1 MRSSTEIF
9 ILTAAKE
16 KAWKHFEEMRSL
28 FASVEALRNAL
39 MELEQKGLIRDYAFR
54 GVDGHVSVNHAFTL
68 TPAGYARL
76 ATLQTPVW
84 RRAIRGLL
92 HLLQD
97 SLGKGLGSWIQ
108 GLALAALSAPEA
120 FLLSRL

>member
-1 MRSSTEIF
+1 MHNSTELF
-9 ILTAAKE
+9 ILTSAKGKPWE
-16 KAWKHFEEMRSL
+16 HVDEMLSL
-28 FASVEALRNAL
+28 FSSAEALHDAL

-97 SLGKGLGSWIQ
+97 SLGKGCRSWIQ
-108 GLALAALSAPEA
+108 GLALAALSALGA